1 MAHTGYIRFPTISGE
16 HIVFTAEDDLWLT
29 SLGGGR
35 AERLTAG
42 IAEITNARF
51 SPDGKT
57 LAFTGLQEGPAEV
70 YTMPFDGG
78 DAQRLTYDGV
88 GARIAAWRP
97 DGSAIVFSSP
107 AYQPMQRWWALQEIS
122 AQGGATHTLPYGPA
136 HSIAFGPGNAVVVGR
151 NTDEP
156 AHWKRYRGG
165 TAGFLWIDPDGSGEF
180 RRLLDLDSNIS
191 YPCWVGERIYFI
203 SDHENIGAVYSC
215 QPDGGDL
222 RRHTDHTDFYA
233 RGLSTDGSLLVYHAG
248 GELYTLE
255 PNATSGRKI
264 AVTLTGSRT
273 QRQRRFVSAGR
284 WLESW
289 TPNQQG
295 DRVTFTSRGKAF
307 SMGAF
312 EGAVTQHGDPE
323 ATRYRMIAW
332 LADGKRL
339 IATADQG
346 EEPSLVVFAADGM
359 ADPRTIDGAD
369 IGHVLELAPAPTG
382 AQVAL
387 SNHRGDFLVV
397 DADSGEIKRVDHTAY
412 GREEDAMHQRGL
424 AWSPDGQWLAYA
436 YAINPRQVAI
446 KLARVATGET
456 WQVTAP
462 VRYDMQPAF
471 DPDGKYLYFLS
482 GRDFDPVAD
491 NLHFDMGFPR
501 GMRPYL
507 ITLKRDERSPFAP
520 LPPTAKD
527 EVKEEVKGEA
537 RGASEGV
544 SESVTESVDG
554 ATSET
559 AGAEGAA
566 GDSSAANGKNEPT
579 EKKADGPKPVE
590 IDLEGITA
598 RVVRFPVSEGRYGR
612 IAGISGGAVFTAAP
626 VEGTLNENWSTLTP
640 PSNNSLFVYRFESH
654 KPEHLAD
661 SVTDFEVTADG
672 RWLLYRS
679 HDRLRLLRAGEKPQD
694 GLDAD
699 APGRASGWVDL
710 DRAKVAVWPGAEWRQ
725 MYHEAWRL
733 QREQYWNADMS
744 GIDWQAIRSRYAP
757 LVDRAGSR
765 GELSDIIWEMQGE
778 LGSSHA
784 YEFGGEY
791 RERPNYAQGSLGCDW
806 RFDEATGRYVIAR
819 IVRGD
824 SWTPDATSPLLAP
837 GVNVAVGDAVLAV
850 NGQRVSRERSPMRL
864 LVSQAGNEVELVI
877 QPAAG
882 GEPRAVTVRALSGDF
897 TARYLDWVERNRR
910 EVHERTGG
918 RVGYIH
924 IPDMGPFGFSIF
936 HRYYLQEYDHEGLIV
951 DVRWNGGGSVSALVL
966 EKLMRPRLGYSFQRW
981 SGASPYFGESPRGNI
996 VAITDENAG
1005 SDGDIFSHAF
1015 KMLKLGPLV
1024 GKRTW
1029 GGVVGISPYT
1039 TLADGSLTTQPEF
1052 SFWFRDV
1059 GWGVENHGTDPTIEV
1074 DNTPQ
1079 DYVQGSDPQ
1088 LSRALAE
1095 AMRLVEEHPAQ
1106 TPEPGPRPQR
1116 GAPTQTPTETRRKK

>member
-1 MAHTGYIRFPTISGE
+1 MAHSGYIRFPTISGE

-29 SLGGGR
+29 TLSGGR

-42 IAEITNARF
+42 VAEITNARF

-57 LAFTGLQEGPAEV
+57 LAFTGRHEGPAEV
-70 YTMPFDGG
+70 YTMPYDGG
-78 DAQRLTYDGV
+78 EALRLTYDGA

-97 DGSAIVFSSP
+97 DGSAVIFSSP
-107 AYQPMQRWWALQEIS
+107 AYQPMRRWWALQEIA
-122 AQGGATHTLPYGPA
+122 AQGGATRTLPYGPA
-136 HSIAFGPGNAVVVGR
+136 HSIAFGPGSAVVVGR

-165 TAGFLWIDPDGSGEF
+165 TAGYLWIDPDGSGAF

-215 QPDGGDL
+215 LPDGGDL
-222 RRHTDHTDFYA
+222 RRHTNHADFYA
-233 RGLSTDGSLLVYHAG
+233 RGLSTDGVTLVYHAG
-248 GELYTLE
+248 GDLYALE

-264 AVTLTGSRT
+264 EVGLTGMRT
-273 QRQRRFVSAGR
+273 QRERRFVPAGR

-289 TPNQQG
+289 TPSQQG
-295 DRVTFTSRGKAF
+295 DRVTFTTRGKAF

-339 IATADQG
+339 VATADQG
-346 EEPSLVVFAADGM
+346 DEPSLVVFSADGLAETRTL
-359 ADPRTIDGAD
+359 ADAD
-369 IGHVLELAPAPTG
+369 IGHVLELVPAPVGT
-382 AQVAL
+382 QVAL

-397 DADSGEIKRVDHTAY
+397 DAETGAVKRIDHTAF

-456 WQVTAP
+456 WQVTEP

-482 GRDFDPVAD
+482 GREFDPVAD
-491 NLHFDMGFPR
+491 NLQFDMNFPR

-507 ITLKRDERSPFAP
+507 VMLKRDERSPFTPIPAS
-520 LPPTAKD
+520 AKD
-527 EVKEEVKGEA
+527 DVKETVKAEVK
-537 RGASEGV
+537 
-544 SESVTESVDG
+544 DD
-554 ATSET
+554 
-559 AGAEGAA
+559 AA
-566 GDSSAANGKNEPT
+566 DTGNAQQNGKQNDASAEAAKPEDAAKA
-579 EKKADGPKPVE
+579 EKKAEKKGDEPKPVE
-590 IDLEGITA
+590 IDLDGISA
-598 RVVRFPVSEGRYGR
+598 RIVRFPVSDGRYSR
-612 IAGISGGAVFTAAP
+612 IAGIPGGAVFTIAP
-626 VEGTLNENWSTLTP
+626 VEGTLNESWDTLTP
-640 PSNNSLFVYRFESH
+640 PSNNTLFVYRFESH
-654 KPEHLAD
+654 KAEHLAD
-661 SVTDFEVTADG
+661 GMADFEVTADG
-672 RWLLYRS
+672 KWLLYRS
-679 HDRLRLLRAGEKPQD
+679 HERLRLIRAGEKPSD
-694 GLDAD
+694 GPDAD
-699 APGRASGWVDL
+699 APGRSSGWLDL
-710 DRAKVAVWPGAEWRQ
+710 ERAKVAVWPGAEWRQ
-725 MYHEAWRL
+725 MYYEAWRL

-744 GIDWQAIRSRYAP
+744 GIDWLAIRDRYAP
-757 LVDRAGSR
+757 LVERVASR
-765 GELSDIIWEMQGE
+765 SEFSDIIWEMQGE

-791 RERPNYAQGSLGCDW
+791 RDHPNYVQGSLGCDW
-806 RFDEATGRYVIAR
+806 RFDEASGRYIIAR
-819 IVRGD
+819 IVQGD
-824 SWTPDATSPLLAP
+824 PWALDATSPLRAP
-837 GVNVAVGDAVLAV
+837 GVNVAEGDAVLAV
-850 NGQRVSRERSPMRL
+850 NGQRVTRERSPMRL
-864 LVSQAGNEVELVI
+864 LFNQAGNDVELLI

-882 GEPRAVTVRALSGDF
+882 GEPRIVTVCPTGSDF
-897 TARYLDWVERNRR
+897 LARYIDWVEGNRR
-910 EVHERTGG
+910 AVHERSGG

-924 IPDMGPFGFSIF
+924 VPDMGSFGFAIF
-936 HRYYLQEYDHEGLIV
+936 HRYYLQEYDYEGLIV

-996 VAITDENAG
+996 VALTDENAG

-1029 GGVVGISPYT
+1029 GGVVGISPYIA
-1039 TLADGSLTTQPEF
+1039 LADGSLTTQPEF

-1059 GWGVENHGTDPTIEV
+1059 GWGVENYGTDPTIEV

-1079 DYVQGSDPQ
+1079 DYMQGADPQ
-1088 LSRALAE
+1088 LDRALSE
-1095 AMRLVEEHPAQ
+1095 ALLLVEANPVK

-1116 GAPTQTPTETRRKK
+1116 GVPAPAPTPTKRKS

>member
-1 MAHTGYIRFPTISGE
+1 MAHSGYVRFPTISGD

-29 SLGGGR
+29 SLSGGR

-42 IAEITNARF
+42 LAEITNARF

-57 LAFTGLQEGPAEV
+57 LAFTGQHEGPAEV

-78 DAQRLTYDGV
+78 EAQRLTYDGA

-97 DGSAIVFSSP
+97 DGSAIIFSSP
-107 AYQPMQRWWALQEIS
+107 AYQPMRRWWALQEIS

-136 HSIAFGPGNAVVVGR
+136 HSIAFGPDGAVVVGR

-165 TAGFLWIDPDGSGEF
+165 TAGYLWIDRDGSGEF

-215 QPDGGDL
+215 LPDGGDL
-222 RRHTDHTDFYA
+222 RRHTDHKDFYA

-248 GELYTLE
+248 GDLYTLE
-255 PNATSGRKI
+255 PNASEGRKI
-264 AVTLTGSRT
+264 EVTLTGSRT
-273 QRQRRFVSAGR
+273 QRARRFVSAGR

-289 TPNQQG
+289 TPSQQG
-295 DRVTFTSRGKAF
+295 DRVAFTTRGKAF

-312 EGAVTQHGDPE
+312 EGAATQHGDPE

-346 EEPSLVVFAADGM
+346 GEPSLVVFAADGRSE
-359 ADPRTIDGAD
+359 PRTLDAD
-369 IGHVLELAPAPTG
+369 IGHVLELAPSPVD

-387 SNHRGDFLVV
+387 SNHRGDFLVI
-397 DADSGEIKRVDHTAY
+397 DADSGEVKRVDHTAY

-424 AWSPDGQWLAYA
+424 AWSADGQWLAYA
-436 YAINPRQVAI
+436 YAINPRQIAI

-456 WQVTAP
+456 WQVTEP

-471 DPDGKYLYFLS
+471 DPEGKYLYFLS
-482 GRDFDPVAD
+482 GREFDPVQD
-491 NLHFDMGFPR
+491 NLHFDLGFPK

-507 ITLKRDERSPFAP
+507 ITLKRDERSPFTP
-520 LPPTAKD
+520 LPIAPKDETKAEAKDGAKD
-527 EVKEEVKGEA
+527 EAKSA
-537 RGASEGV
+537 DGAS
-544 SESVTESVDG
+544 DG
-554 ATSET
+554 ATRSDGK
-559 AGAEGAA
+559 ADGADKA
-566 GDSSAANGKNEPT
+566 
-579 EKKADGPKPVE
+579 EKKPEGPKPVE
-590 IDLEGITA
+590 IDLEGISA
-598 RVVRFPVSEGRYGR
+598 RVVQFPVAEGRYAR
-612 IAGISGGAVFTAAP
+612 IAGIPGGAVFTSAR
-626 VEGTLNENWSTLTP
+626 VEGTLNENWTTLTP
-640 PSNNSLFVYRFESH
+640 ASGNSLDVYRYESH
-654 KPEHLAD
+654 KQDHLAD
-661 SVTDFEVTADG
+661 SVSDFEVTADG
-672 RWLLYRS
+672 KWLLYRS
-679 HDRLRLLRAGEKPQD
+679 HDRLRLLRAGEKPAEGPEAEQ
-694 GLDAD
+694 
-699 APGRASGWVDL
+699 PGRASGWLDL

-725 MYHEAWRL
+725 MYFEAWRL

-744 GIDWQAIRSRYAP
+744 GIDWLAIRDRYAP
-757 LVDRAGSR
+757 LVERAGSR
-765 GELSDIIWEMQGE
+765 DELSDIIWEMQGE

-791 RERPNYAQGSLGCDW
+791 RDRPNYAQGSLGCDW
-806 RFDEATGRYVIAR
+806 RFDESSGHYVITR

-824 SWTPDATSPLLAP
+824 PWAPDATSPLLAP
-837 GVNVAVGDAVLAV
+837 GVNVAEGDAVLAV
-850 NGQRVSRERSPMRL
+850 NGQRVSRDRSPMRL
-864 LVSQAGNEVELVI
+864 LVNQAGNDVELLV

-882 GEPRAVTVRALSGDF
+882 GEPRTVTVRALPGGDF
-897 TARYLDWVERNRR
+897 LARYLDWVERNRR
-910 EVHERTGG
+910 EVHERSGG
-918 RVGYIH
+918 RVGYLH
-924 IPDMGPFGFSIF
+924 IPDMGPFGFAIF
-936 HRYYLQEYDHEGLIV
+936 HRYYLQEYDYEGLIV
-951 DVRWNGGGSVSALVL
+951 DVRWNGGGSVSGLVL

-1029 GGVVGISPYT
+1029 GGVVGISPYIA
-1039 TLADGSLTTQPEF
+1039 LADGSLTTQPEF

-1059 GWGVENHGTDPTIEV
+1059 GWGVENYGTDPTIEV

-1079 DYVQGSDPQ
+1079 DYARGADPQ
-1088 LSRALAE
+1088 LERALSE
-1095 AMRLVEEHPAQ
+1095 AMRLVDEHPVK

-1116 GAPTQTPTETRRKK
+1116 GIGAAAQAQAKG